1 MKSVLRCLRE
11 REWIPGWLEE
21 KEEIIDSGMGGS
33 KKEKKKRFLGW
44 VEEEEMSYADFAG
57 QP

>member
-1 MKSVLRCLRE
+1 MRE

-21 KEEIIDSGMGGS
+21 KAEIIDSGMGGS